1 MPFWEVEERF
11 FLTQFVTMANGAA
24 HDAALHITTAF
35 VAGDHAIGD
44 GERARADVVSDHLQ
58 AGAVVFERQIRELAQ
73 RENELVIRSGDLAV
87 AQTNFDEIRQ
97 QFEQDKMLNL
107 ESIKILEGRNK
118 LLETQIADLQA
129 QVEKLHAVLID
140 ETTNVKTTQAP
151 MLRIAA

>member
-1 MPFWEVEERF
+1 LILEGK
-11 FLTQFVTMANGAA
+11 N
-24 HDAALHITTAF
+24 
-35 VAGDHAIGD
+35 
-44 GERARADVVSDHLQ
+44 HLQ

-73 RENELVIRSGDLAV
+73 RENELAIRSGDLAV

-107 ESIKILEGRNK
+107 ESIKILEGTNK
-118 LLETQIADLQA
+118 LLEAQIVDLKS

-140 ETTNVKTTQAP
+140 ETTNVKVTQAP